1 MTDSRFSLT
10 FGILQSLA
18 SVDSFS
24 FLLPSRFASLFNA
37 LLKRIIIYV
46 EDEIKNK
53 AHVNLYIRLM
63 YETALSTL
71 MPPTLLCLT
80 SQEEASC
87 LPCRGCKG
95 GSPYASSQAHE
106 QQQSSAEDEG
116 NRWHVLECLPL
127 QRFLKIKYFH

>member
-53 AHVNLYIRLM
+53 AHVNLYIRLIVF
-63 YETALSTL
+63 EIGPVLEVL
-71 MPPTLLCLT
+71 TLL
-80 SQEEASC
+80 AF
-87 LPCRGCKG
+87 K
-95 GSPYASSQAHE
+95 
-106 QQQSSAEDEG
+106 
-116 NRWHVLECLPL
+116 
-127 QRFLKIKYFH
+127 F